1 MDLPLWYREAGKM
14 YQLVAIAASAGGL
27 TALTT
32 LLGSLPRQFP
42 VPLAIV
48 QHLHPNHASLLA
60 DILSRRTQ
68 LCVKEAVA
76 REVMRAGVAYVAPPD
91 WHLQVGGGRCISLT
105 HTEPIHHSRPSAD
118 VLFASAARVCG
129 SRVIAVV
136 LTGAG
141 SDGAAGACLVKNEGG
156 LVIAQDQASSAFFS
170 MPQATIATGIVD
182 FVLPLDAIADKL
194 IELTSR

>member
-1 MDLPLWYREAGKM
+1 
-14 YQLVAIAASAGGL
+14 VAIAASAGGL

-32 LLGSLPRQFP
+32 LLGGLPRQFP

-48 QHLHPNHASLLA
+48 QHLDPNHASFLA

-68 LCVKEAVA
+68 LSVKEAVA

-91 WHLQVGGGRCISLT
+91 WHLLVGGGRCISLT
-105 HTEPIHHSRPSAD
+105 HTEPIHHARPSAD
-118 VLFASAARVCG
+118 VLFASAARACG

-141 SDGAAGACLVKNEGG
+141 SDGAAGACLVKSGGG
-156 LVIAQDQASSAFFS
+156 LVIAQDEASSAFFS
-170 MPQATIATGIVD
+170 MPQAAIATGIVD

-194 IELTSR
+194 VELTSHDVANRRVK